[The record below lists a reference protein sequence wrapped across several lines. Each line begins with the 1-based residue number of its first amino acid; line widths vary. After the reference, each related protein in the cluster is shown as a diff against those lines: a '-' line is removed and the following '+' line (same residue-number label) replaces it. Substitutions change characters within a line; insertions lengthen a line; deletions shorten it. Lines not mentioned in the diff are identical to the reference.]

1 MRREGGGVQQLRT
14 REAAE
19 KLALHAAQSG
29 DEHEKLMAEGAQYDS
44 KVDWRRAARSL
55 REAIA
60 LKPHQPTA
68 YFNLGHVL
76 SNSGRDVEAAQQYLE
91 ARVRSSVGLEGWAT
105 ATAAAFHVLKLEVCS
120 EAAEPEWWNDEGLKA
135 LSARVVRAAPND
147 NLTIQ
152 MRAMVL
158 GGGLGAWKEGPRS
171 AAELKEAAT
180 LYERVAAI
188 HPAPVAKAQL
198 FRLAD
203 ECRSQ
208 AWAL

>member
-1 MRREGGGVQQLRT
+1 MDDGREKHDVCPKCRKRKLLTTYWCGINCPGNPGARGVSQGGEEAADEEGGRRGAAAADSRG
-14 REAAE
+14 RGEAGPARR
-19 KLALHAAQSG
+19 AQSG
-29 DEHEKLMAEGAQYDS
+29 DEHEKLMAEGAQYAS

-135 LSARVVRAAPND
+135 LSARVVRVVPNEVLTARLHAGCGAA
-147 NLTIQ
+147 
-152 MRAMVL
+152 
-158 GGGLGAWKEGPRS
+158 RS
-171 AAELKEAAT
+171 
-180 LYERVAAI
+180 
-188 HPAPVAKAQL
+188 
-198 FRLAD
+198 
-203 ECRSQ
+203 C
-208 AWAL
+208 

>member
-135 LSARVVRAAPND
+135 LSARVVRAAPNRE
-147 NLTIQ
+147 TAHS
-152 MRAMVL
+152 MRAEVL
-158 GGGLGAWKEGPRS
+158 SGQMAPTEALM
-171 AAELKEAAT
+171 AAAPADLKEAAAC
-180 LYERVAAI
+180 YDRAAALCI
-188 HPAPVAKAQL
+188 TPARQL
-198 FRLAD
+198 RGRFPRFG
-203 ECRSQ
+203 
-208 AWAL
+208 

>member
-135 LSARVVRAAPND
+135 LSARVVRVVPNEVLTARLHAGCGAA
-147 NLTIQ
+147 
-152 MRAMVL
+152 
-158 GGGLGAWKEGPRS
+158 RS
-171 AAELKEAAT
+171 
-180 LYERVAAI
+180 
-188 HPAPVAKAQL
+188 
-198 FRLAD
+198 
-203 ECRSQ
+203 C
-208 AWAL
+208 

>member
-135 LSARVVRAAPND
+135 LSARVLRAAPNEMPALD
-147 NLTIQ
+147 
-152 MRAMVL
+152 MRARVL
-158 GGGLGAWKEGPRS
+158 SGSSVAWEAGPRS
-171 AAELKEAAT
+171 AAELKQAAT
-180 LYERVAAI
+180 HFDRSAALCNA
-188 HPAPVAKAQL
+188 PAWKAKL
-198 FRLAD
+198 SWLAD
-203 ECRSQ
+203 LCRSE
-208 AWAL
+208 AEAL